1 MIQDISIQ
9 NFKSIIDDHVRF
21 NRLTVLVGANGSGK
35 SNLVKALEFLSAIP
49 SRGILNAVSSQGGF
63 SGLIPKAIPKSRLR
77 QGKISLQYTVN
88 MFSPPFY
95 DGPDYLP
102 ITANH
107 LIEMGAGQSD
117 SIRITNEKVSLNQG
131 LAVEE
136 LKRLHSSSDYENGI
150 IPKENLTFPS
160 SFILERGKGGIT
172 KFQTIP
178 PITKDSIPDFL
189 EWLGFGFLKDRI
201 HSKNEFSR
209 VIQSI
214 INYDLHEDKLKK
226 KKKLAPHDSFLNPTL
241 RTYLD
246 HSDQFNGFLYEL
258 KAIRRYDLLLN
269 ELRIEQKIGSPSQ
282 LSASG
287 DNVPSVL
294 RHLKSPD
301 FQDNWERITDTF
313 GSIAP
318 HIETM
323 KSSQVRA
330 GKEYVEFVESIVGRG
345 IESWESSDGSLRA
358 LAILIA
364 LETHPPHTTMIIEEP
379 EQNLHPW
386 AVHSLM
392 DHIREVIE
400 KRHLQVVITTH
411 SQQVLERVKP
421 DEVLVA
427 SRTTVGGTKFKN
439 LQDLFPDS
447 DIMMGEV
454 GQLWVK
460 GLLGGVPTDV

>member
-1 MIQDISIQ
+1 MIRDISIQ
-9 NFKSIIDDHVRF
+9 NFKSIIKDYVRF

-77 QGKISLQYTVN
+77 QEKISLQYTVN
-88 MFSPPFY
+88 ITPPSFY
-95 DGPDYLP
+95 DDPDYPP
-102 ITANH
+102 ITAKH
-107 LIEMGAGQSD
+107 LIEMSTGQSD
-117 SIRITNEKVSLNQG
+117 SIRITNEEVSLNQG

-136 LKRLHSSSDYENGI
+136 LARLGSSSDYENGI
-150 IPKENLTFPS
+150 IPKEKLTFPS
-160 SFILERGKGGIT
+160 SLILERGKRGRM

-178 PITKDSIPDFL
+178 PITKGRIPDFS

-201 HSKNEFSR
+201 HSKSEFVR

-214 INYDLHEDKLKK
+214 VDYDLHEDKSKEK
-226 KKKLAPHDSFLNPTL
+226 GKLTPHDSFLNPRL

-246 HSDQFNGFLYEL
+246 HCGQFNAFLSEL
-258 KAIRRYDLLLN
+258 KTIRRYDLLLN
-269 ELRIEQKIGSPSQ
+269 ELRIEQKVGSPSR

-294 RHLKSPD
+294 RHLRSPD
-301 FQDNWERITDTF
+301 FRDNWKRIIGTF
-313 GSIAP
+313 GAIAP

-323 KSSQVRA
+323 SPSQVRA
-330 GKEYVEFVESIVGRG
+330 GKEYVEFIESIAGRS

-364 LETHPPHTTMIIEEP
+364 LETHPRHTTMIIEEP

-400 KRHLQVVITTH
+400 ERKLQVVITTH

-427 SRTTVGGTKFKN
+427 SRTAAEGTKFKT

-447 DIMMGEV
+447 NIMMGEV